1 MTADQT
7 QSEGTRVKLFAAV
20 IGGCAVVAM
29 GALSAA
35 YDLQTANSGTDL
47 AGGGSGD
54 SATGTSYVQ
63 PNPPG
68 MSFDPTAMNMG
79 ATATDAPA
87 PTTLATPFAAPT
99 LKAG

>member
-1 MTADQT
+1 M
-7 QSEGTRVKLFAAV
+7 KLFAAV

-29 GALSAA
+29 GVLSAA
-35 YDLQTANSGTDL
+35 YDLQTTNSGTNL
-47 AGGGSGD
+47 AGGGSGGSGD

-68 MSFDPTAMNMG
+68 MSFDPTAMNIG
-79 ATATDAPA
+79 ATVKDAPP
-87 PTTLATPFAAPT
+87 PTTLVTPFAAPT

>member
-7 QSEGTRVKLFAAV
+7 LAEGSRVKLFAAV

-79 ATATDAPA
+79 ATATNAPPPA
-87 PTTLATPFAAPT
+87 TLATSFAAPT
-99 LKAG
+99 VKAG